1 MLLFRLIAILSVPV
15 FLSAQLS
22 TGSAWPN
29 VDDTTRKSVFK
40 FSEEYKKFI
49 STAKTEL
56 TTVRE
61 TIALAEKKG
70 FKKLQENSPWQPGA
84 KYYDVNRERTLS
96 LIVVGK
102 RKLKEGVRAIA
113 SHIDSPRLELK
124 AQPLYKSNGF
134 AQFQT
139 QYHGGIKKY
148 QWANVPLALTG
159 RIDKTDGATV
169 WIDVGNKPDDPIF
182 IIPDMAP
189 HVDRQYRNRKASEV
203 FKGEELDPVV
213 GSIPGKDD
221 NVEIQIMKYLESTY
235 KITRADF
242 ISAELSLVPAMQPR
256 DVGFDRGLIAGYGHD
271 DRSCSYIAIRAS
283 LAVENPAFTTVSFL
297 ADNEE
302 IGSRNNTGAASDYI
316 RGLLGQLLYLESP
329 DESSERH
336 LRLVLKNVHV
346 LSADVTSGINPIF
359 PGVQEAQNAAKLGQ
373 GVPIKLYGK
382 GSNPNSEFTARF
394 RGILEKEKIPYQTHT
409 YKVDVGGGGTLGGFL
424 SLEGMEVLDIGVPIL
439 SMHSTYSIC
448 SKIDLWYLYKTFE
461 AFYSD
466 TKRLN

>member
-1 MLLFRLIAILSVPV
+1 MFLFRLFAVLSFPV

-29 VDDTTRKSVFK
+29 VNEPTRKAVFK

-56 TTVRE
+56 ATVRE

-70 FKKLQENSPWQPGA
+70 FKKLQENSFWQAGA
-84 KYYDVNRERTLS
+84 KYYDVNRDRTIC

-102 RKLKEGVRAIA
+102 RKLQEGVRAIA

-124 AQPLYKSNGF
+124 AQPLYDSNGF

-139 QYHGGIKKY
+139 MYHGGIKKY
-148 QWANVPLALTG
+148 QWVNVPLALTG
-159 RIDKTDGATV
+159 RIDKTDGSTI
-169 WIDVGNKPDDPIF
+169 WLDVGNKPDDPIF
-182 IIPDMAP
+182 IIPDLAP
-189 HVDRQYRNRKASEV
+189 HVDRQYRDRKNRDV
-203 FKGEELDPVV
+203 IKGEELDPVV
-213 GSIPGKDD
+213 GSIPDREGD
-221 NVEIQIMKYLESTY
+221 VETQIMAYLENTY

-242 ISAELSLVPAMQPR
+242 ISAELALVPAMQPR

-271 DRSCSYIAIRAS
+271 DRSCSYTAIRAS
-283 LAVENPAFTTVSFL
+283 LAVENPTYTTVSFL

-302 IGSRNNTGAASDYI
+302 SGSNNNTGAASDYM
-316 RGLLGQLLYLESP
+316 RGLLGELLYLESP
-329 DESSERH
+329 DESSEVH
-336 LRLVLKNVHV
+336 LRRVLKNVHV

-359 PGVQEAQNAAKLGQ
+359 PEVQEAQNAAKLGQ
-373 GVPIKLYGK
+373 GVVIKLYGK
-382 GSNPNSEFTARF
+382 GNSPNSEFTAKF

-424 SLEGMEVLDIGVPIL
+424 SREGMEVLDVGVPLL
-439 SMHSTYSIC
+439 SMHSPYSVC
-448 SKIDLWYLYKTFE
+448 SKIDLWYLYKAFE
-461 AFYSD
+461 AFYND
-466 TKRLN
+466 TK